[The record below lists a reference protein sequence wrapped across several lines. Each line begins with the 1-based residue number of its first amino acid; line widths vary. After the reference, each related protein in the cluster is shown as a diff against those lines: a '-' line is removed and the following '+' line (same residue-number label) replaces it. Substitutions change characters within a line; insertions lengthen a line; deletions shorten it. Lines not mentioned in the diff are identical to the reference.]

1 MCLLYNKD
9 VATKKAQE
17 VNPLGIRKGTKL
29 TDTPKSKMLR
39 IRIDEETN
47 RKLQAVCEAEEK
59 SMSEIVRAG
68 IERQYAEMKK

>member
-1 MCLLYNKD
+1 
-9 VATKKAQE
+9 
-17 VNPLGIRKGTKL
+17 
-29 TDTPKSKMLR
+29 MLR

-47 RKLQAVCEAEEK
+47 RKLQAVCKAEGK